1 MTLDPLDYLIQK
13 DLYPLLFPVAPGILC
28 TASTVPVEHVF
39 SASEVT
45 RGKRYRLPN
54 DNLERETLGHK
65 KPICFTVQS
74 NTAMHTLMM
83 LKYTNYQ
90 RYFISPGQT

>member
-1 MTLDPLDYLIQK
+1 MRIRIIRINKDNK

-28 TASTVPVEHVF
+28 TPASTVPVEHVF

-45 RGKRYRLPN
+45 RGKRYHLPN

-65 KPICFTVQS
+65 KTYLFYS
-74 NTAMHTLMM
+74 S
-83 LKYTNYQ
+83 K
-90 RYFISPGQT
+90 